1 MTTLVLLHAFPLSS
15 WMYGPLRAELAGV
28 PLVTPDFPGFGG
40 AQPPQG
46 TEEPSLEAYAQAVD
60 AVVCGID
67 DAVVLGGTSMGGY
80 VTLAY
85 AAAYAERLDE
95 RVVGLALLDTKASAD
110 PEAAQANRLRQA
122 AAVEAVGLA
131 VLLDEVAPKL
141 LGEASAALRPDLVEQ
156 VRAQVAD
163 APPPAVAFALRA
175 MAARE
180 DTLEVL
186 RALNGLPAVVLRG
199 ADDVLSTH
207 ADVEAMAGALGCP
220 VTTIAR
226 AGHLAAL
233 EQPAAVAAALRAMV
247 EALG

>member
-40 AQPPQG
+40 AWTARG
-46 TEEPSLEAYAQAVD
+46 SEPSLEAYAESVD
-60 AVVCGID
+60 AVVSGID

-85 AAAYAERLDE
+85 AAAYAERLDD

-110 PEAAQANRLRQA
+110 PEAAKANRLRQA
-122 AAVEAVGLA
+122 AAAEADGLG
-131 VLLDEVAPKL
+131 VILDEVAPKL
-141 LGEASAALRPDLVEQ
+141 LGEATAASRRDLVAQ
-156 VRAQVAD
+156 VRAQVAE
-163 APPPAVAFALRA
+163 APPAAVAYDLRA

-180 DTLEVL
+180 DTLDVL
-186 RALNGLPAVVLRG
+186 RAVNGLPALVLRG
-199 ADDVLSTH
+199 AQDVLSSQS
-207 ADVEAMAGALGCP
+207 DVEAMAGALGCP
-220 VTTIAR
+220 VTTIAG

-233 EQPAAVAAALRAMV
+233 EQPAAVAAALRALV
-247 EALG
+247 EALD